1 MFFLVRLVR
10 IVMILLV
17 IRVVLRT
24 IAGFL
29 RPGNRP
35 EKAGTAS
42 PVLAGDLVRD
52 RVCNT
57 FVLKD
62 RAVRALVAGREESF
76 CSALC
81 RDKAL
86 GALSKAG

>member
-1 MFFLVRLVR
+1 MLLVVRL
-10 IVMILLV
+10 
-17 IRVVLRT
+17 VLRT

-29 RPGNRP
+29 RPAKGREAAP
-35 EKAGTAS
+35 EPRS
-42 PVLAGDLVRD
+42 LEGDMVRD
-52 RVCNT
+52 RICNT

-62 RAVRALVAGREESF
+62 RAVRAMVQGREESF

-86 GALSKAG
+86 GALSQAG